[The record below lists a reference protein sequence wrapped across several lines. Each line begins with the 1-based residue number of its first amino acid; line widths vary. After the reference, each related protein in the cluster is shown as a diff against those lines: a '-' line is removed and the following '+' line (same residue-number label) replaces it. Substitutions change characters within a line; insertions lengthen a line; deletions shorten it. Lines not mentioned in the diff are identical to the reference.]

1 MDGQPLQMVH
11 FQQTLDQFFALLWNV
26 VVDVFEIAAFYLLEK
41 VDLAFGPEGV
51 VSLQHDVE

>member
-1 MDGQPLQMVH
+1 
-11 FQQTLDQFFALLWNV
+11 
-26 VVDVFEIAAFYLLEK
+26 VDVFEIAAFYLLEK